1 MQVNGLENKITWQK
15 TPLNTNVAAKN
26 DINTAPQDDK
36 TSFTRELARDF
47 DPTEMSPNDAL
58 KLANKLIM
66 FGEGDLSS
74 VVLPLPPIKRGE
86 NGGIIN
92 LTGTP
97 EGEKMMNT
105 KNNLIEE
112 VKNVIEYKKSK
123 NQPTELYEKGLT
135 FLEKLQTARNSSEIN
150 LYA

>member
-1 MQVNGLENKITWQK
+1 MQINGLENRITWQK
-15 TPLNTNVAAKN
+15 TPLSTNVESKN
-26 DINTAPQDDK
+26 DISTSPKDDK
-36 TSFTRELARDF
+36 TSFTRQLARDF
-47 DPTEMSPNDAL
+47 DPTDMSPNDAL

-66 FGEGDLSS
+66 SGERELSS
-74 VVLPLPPIKRGE
+74 VFVPLPPIKRSD
-86 NGGIIN
+86 NGGVIN

-105 KNNLIEE
+105 KKNLIEG
-112 VKNVIEYKKSK
+112 VKIVIEYKKSE

-135 FLEKLQTARNSSEIN
+135 FLEKLQAAQNSNEIN